1 MLLTKRLF
9 DTTIP
14 FRIRTKLGIP
24 TYPFPFFTLNDLFGR
39 HIMLLVNKNAIIYG
53 GAGDV
58 GSAVAHAFAREG
70 ARVFLAGRTMA
81 TLEATASEIH
91 ALGGLAETTQVDA
104 FDLQSVERSLDDVIA
119 RAGQIDISFNAVGHD
134 DVQGQSI
141 LDMSQTLFA
150 QPVTNAMITCF
161 NTSTASAR
169 RMVKQGSGVI
179 LAISANAARLAYPNI
194 GGFGAACAA
203 IEALCRQLAIE
214 VGPQGVRVVCLRSA
228 GSPDA
233 RGLREVF
240 TMHAQE
246 QGITLDE
253 FTAQAASSIPL
264 KHLPSL
270 AEVANTAV
278 FAVSDYASALTG
290 AVINVTCGQMMD

>member
-1 MLLTKRLF
+1 MLLE
-9 DTTIP
+9 
-14 FRIRTKLGIP
+14 G
-24 TYPFPFFTLNDLFGR
+24 
-39 HIMLLVNKNAIIYG
+39 KNAIIYG

-58 GSAVAHAFAREG
+58 GGTVARAFAREG
-70 ARVFLAGRTMA
+70 ARVFLAGRTAA
-81 TLEATASEIH
+81 TLEAAASEIR
-91 ALGGLAETTQVDA
+91 ATGGLAETTQVDA
-104 FDLQSVERSLDDVIA
+104 RDLQSVEQSLDDVIA
-119 RAGQIDISFNAVGHD
+119 RAGRIDISFNAVGHD
-134 DVQGQSI
+134 DVQGQSM
-141 LDMSQTLFA
+141 LAMSQALFA
-150 QPVTNAMITCF
+150 QPITNAMITYF

-169 RMVKQGSGVI
+169 RMVQQGSGVI
-179 LAISANAARLAYPNI
+179 LAISANAARQAYPNI

-214 VGPQGVRVVCLRSA
+214 VGPQVRVMCLRSA

-240 TMHAQE
+240 AMHAQE
-246 QGITLDE
+246 QGMTLDE
-253 FTAQAASSIPL
+253 FTAQAASGIPL

-278 FAVSDYASALTG
+278 FAVSDYASAMTG

>member
-1 MLLTKRLF
+1 MLLA
-9 DTTIP
+9 
-14 FRIRTKLGIP
+14 
-24 TYPFPFFTLNDLFGR
+24 
-39 HIMLLVNKNAIIYG
+39 NKTAIIYG

-58 GSAVAHAFAREG
+58 GGAVARAFAREG
-70 ARVFLAGRTMA
+70 ARVFLAGRTAA
-81 TLEATASEIH
+81 TLEAAAVDIRTA
-91 ALGGLAETTQVDA
+91 GGLAETIHVDA
-104 FDLQSVERSLDDVIA
+104 FSLQSVEQSLDDVIA
-119 RAGQIDISFNAVGHD
+119 RAGRIDISFNAVGHD
-134 DVQGQSI
+134 DVQGQSM
-141 LDMSQTLFA
+141 LEMSQTLFA
-150 QPVTNAMITCF
+150 QPVTNAMITYF

-169 RMVKQGSGVI
+169 RMVNQGSGVI
-179 LAISANAARLAYPNI
+179 LGISANAARMAYPNI

-246 QGITLDE
+246 QGMTLDE

-270 AEVANTAV
+270 AEVANAAV
-278 FAVSDYASALTG
+278 LAVSDYASAMTG

>member
-1 MLLTKRLF
+1 MLLA
-9 DTTIP
+9 
-14 FRIRTKLGIP
+14 
-24 TYPFPFFTLNDLFGR
+24 
-39 HIMLLVNKNAIIYG
+39 NKNAIIYG

-58 GSAVAHAFAREG
+58 GGAVARAFAREG
-70 ARVFLAGRTMA
+70 ARVFLAGRTPA
-81 TLEATASEIH
+81 TLETVASEIR
-91 ALGGLAETTQVDA
+91 AADGLAETTQVDA
-104 FDLQSVERSLDDVIA
+104 YDLQSVEQSLDDVIA
-119 RAGQIDISFNAVGHD
+119 RAGRIDISFNAVGHD

-141 LDMSQTLFA
+141 LEMSQALFA
-150 QPVTNAMITCF
+150 QPVTNAMVTYF

-169 RMVKQGSGVI
+169 RMVHQGSGVI
-179 LAISANAARLAYPNI
+179 LAISANAARQAYPNI

-203 IEALCRQLAIE
+203 IEALCRQLAVE
-214 VGPQGVRVVCLRSA
+214 VGPQVRVVCLRSA

-246 QGITLDE
+246 QGMTLDE
-253 FTAQAASSIPL
+253 FTAQAASGIPL

-278 FAVSDYASALTG
+278 FAVSDYASAMTG

>member
-1 MLLTKRLF
+1 MLLE
-9 DTTIP
+9 
-14 FRIRTKLGIP
+14 G
-24 TYPFPFFTLNDLFGR
+24 
-39 HIMLLVNKNAIIYG
+39 KNAIIYG

-58 GSAVAHAFAREG
+58 GGAVARAFAREG
-70 ARVFLAGRTMA
+70 ARVFLAGRTAA
-81 TLEATASEIH
+81 TLEAAASEIR
-91 ALGGLAETTQVDA
+91 ATGGLAETTQVDA
-104 FDLQSVERSLDDVIA
+104 RDLQSVEQSLDDVIA
-119 RAGQIDISFNAVGHD
+119 RAGRIDISFNAVGHD

-141 LDMSQTLFA
+141 LAMSQALFA
-150 QPVTNAMITCF
+150 QPITNAMITYF

-169 RMVKQGSGVI
+169 RMVQQGSGVI
-179 LAISANAARLAYPNI
+179 LAISANAARQAYPNI

-214 VGPQGVRVVCLRSA
+214 VGPQVRVMCLRSA

-240 TMHAQE
+240 AMHAQE
-246 QGITLDE
+246 QGMTLDE
-253 FTAQAASSIPL
+253 FTAQAASGIPL

-278 FAVSDYASALTG
+278 FAVSDYASAMTG

>member
-1 MLLTKRLF
+1 
-9 DTTIP
+9 
-14 FRIRTKLGIP
+14 
-24 TYPFPFFTLNDLFGR
+24 
-39 HIMLLVNKNAIIYG
+39 MLLVNKNAIIYG

-58 GSAVAHAFAREG
+58 GGAVARAFAREG
-70 ARVFLAGRTMA
+70 ARVFLAGRTIA
-81 TLEATASEIH
+81 TLEATASEIRM
-91 ALGGLAETTQVDA
+91 AGGLAETTQVDA
-104 FDLQSVERSLDDVIA
+104 YDLQSVEQSLDDVIA
-119 RAGQIDISFNAVGHD
+119 RAGRIDISFNAVGHD
-134 DVQGQSI
+134 DVQGQSM
-141 LDMSQTLFA
+141 LAMSQTVFA
-150 QPVTNAMITCF
+150 QPITNAMITYF

-169 RMVKQGSGVI
+169 RMVHQKSGVI
-179 LAISANAARLAYPNI
+179 LAISANAARQAYPNI

-203 IEALCRQLAIE
+203 IEALCRQLAVE
-214 VGPQGVRVVCLRSA
+214 VGPHVRVVCLRSA

-246 QGITLDE
+246 QGMTLDE
-253 FTAQAASSIPL
+253 FTTQAASSIPL

>member
-1 MLLTKRLF
+1 MLLA
-9 DTTIP
+9 
-14 FRIRTKLGIP
+14 
-24 TYPFPFFTLNDLFGR
+24 
-39 HIMLLVNKNAIIYG
+39 NKNAIIYG

-58 GSAVAHAFAREG
+58 GGAVARAFAREG
-70 ARVFLAGRTMA
+70 ARVFLAGRTAA
-81 TLEATASEIH
+81 TLEVAASEIR
-91 ALGGLAETTQVDA
+91 AAGGLAETTQVDA
-104 FDLQSVERSLDDVIA
+104 YNLQSVEQSLDDVIA
-119 RAGQIDISFNAVGHD
+119 RAGRIDISFNAVGHD
-134 DVQGQSI
+134 DVQGQSM
-141 LDMSQTLFA
+141 LDMSQALFA
-150 QPVTNAMITCF
+150 QPITNAMITYF

-169 RMVKQGSGVI
+169 RMVNQGSGVI
-179 LAISANAARLAYPNI
+179 LAISANAARQAYPNI

-203 IEALCRQLAIE
+203 IEALCRQLAVE

-233 RGLREVF
+233 RGLRDVF

-253 FTAQAASSIPL
+253 FISQVASSIPL

>member
-1 MLLTKRLF
+1 MLLE
-9 DTTIP
+9 
-14 FRIRTKLGIP
+14 G
-24 TYPFPFFTLNDLFGR
+24 
-39 HIMLLVNKNAIIYG
+39 KNAIIYG

-58 GSAVAHAFAREG
+58 GGAVARAFAREG
-70 ARVFLAGRTMA
+70 ARVFLAGRTAAM
-81 TLEATASEIH
+81 LEAAASEIR
-91 ALGGLAETTQVDA
+91 ATGGLAETTQVDA
-104 FDLQSVERSLDDVIA
+104 RDLQSVEQSLDDVIA
-119 RAGQIDISFNAVGHD
+119 RAGRIDISFNAVGHD
-134 DVQGQSI
+134 DVQGQSM
-141 LDMSQTLFA
+141 LAMSQALFA
-150 QPVTNAMITCF
+150 QPITNAMITYF

-169 RMVKQGSGVI
+169 RMVQQGSGVI
-179 LAISANAARLAYPNI
+179 LAISANAARQAYPNI

-214 VGPQGVRVVCLRSA
+214 VGPQVRVMCLRSA

-240 TMHAQE
+240 AMHAQE
-246 QGITLDE
+246 QGMTLDE
-253 FTAQAASSIPL
+253 FTAQAASGIPL

-278 FAVSDYASALTG
+278 FAVSDYASAMTG

>member
-1 MLLTKRLF
+1 MLLA
-9 DTTIP
+9 
-14 FRIRTKLGIP
+14 
-24 TYPFPFFTLNDLFGR
+24 
-39 HIMLLVNKNAIIYG
+39 NKNAIIYG

-58 GSAVAHAFAREG
+58 GGAVARAFAREG
-70 ARVFLAGRTMA
+70 ARVFLAGRTIA
-81 TLEATASEIH
+81 TLEAAASEIR
-91 ALGGLAETTQVDA
+91 ASGGLAEITQVDA
-104 FDLQSVERSLDDVIA
+104 VDLQSVEQSLDDVIA
-119 RAGQIDISFNAVGHD
+119 RAGRIDISFNAVGHD
-134 DVQGQSI
+134 DVQGQSM
-141 LDMSQTLFA
+141 LEMSQALFA
-150 QPVTNAMITCF
+150 QPVTNAMLTYF

-169 RMVKQGSGVI
+169 RMVHQGSGVI
-179 LAISANAARLAYPNI
+179 LAISANAARQAYPNI

-203 IEALCRQLAIE
+203 IEALCRQLAVE
-214 VGPQGVRVVCLRSA
+214 VGPYVRVVCLRSA

-246 QGITLDE
+246 QGMTLDE